1 MAFTSTLHNLRI
13 GLSDSDRGVYETL
26 ELRIARHPSEGL
38 PFMLTRVLAYCLFY
52 EPEIAFSRGLAAP
65 DEPALWVRSLDGR
78 VLLWID
84 VGRPSA
90 DRLHKAGKAAER
102 VVVCTFQDPRVLQ
115 RAVAGERIHRAAE
128 IELVTFPTNV
138 LDALEAQI
146 AKRMDWDVVVT
157 GGQLYVTTGGIT
169 SEGELVREPLIKE
182 G

>member
-26 ELRIARHPSEGL
+26 ELRVARHPSEGL
-38 PFMLTRVLAYCLFY
+38 PFMLTRVLAYCLFW
-52 EPEIAFSRGLAAP
+52 EPEIAFSKGLAAP

-84 VGRPSA
+84 IGRPSA
-90 DRLHKAGKAAER
+90 DRLHKASKAAGR
-102 VVVCTFQDPRVLQ
+102 VVVCTFQDPRILQ
-115 RAVAGERIHRAAE
+115 RAITGERIHRAEA
-128 IELVTFPTNV
+128 IELVTLPASV

-146 AKRMDWDVVVT
+146 AKRMDWEVVVT
-157 GGQLYVTTGGIT
+157 GGQLYVTTGGMT
-169 SEGELVREPLIKE
+169 CEGELMREPLVN